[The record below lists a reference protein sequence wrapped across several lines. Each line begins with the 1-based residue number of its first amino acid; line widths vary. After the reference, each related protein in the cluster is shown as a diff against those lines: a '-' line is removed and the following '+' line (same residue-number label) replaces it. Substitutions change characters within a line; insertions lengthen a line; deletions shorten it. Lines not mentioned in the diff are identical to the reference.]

1 MIKKKWGWWALIG
14 SLLII
19 LLLMI
24 VTTPAKSQ
32 SKKPIRVVASLNFYG
47 EAAQKVAGKYGQVE
61 SLINNSAVDP
71 HDYQPSIRQSQQ
83 VSHADFIIEN
93 GLGYD
98 HWMDKMVAAND
109 NHPKVITVGTTIA
122 HAKNGDNEH
131 VWYQPQVMIKLTNQL
146 TDEFAKKDPKHSDYY
161 HENAKTYVHQL
172 NQQDKLIRQAKANVH
187 QNDQVAVSEPVFDYS
202 LAAMGYHITDSH
214 FAKAIEDGDDP
225 STHDISAIQNDIR
238 HHRLAFFVENPQSS
252 SKTVDNLTRL
262 ARKHHVTV
270 IQVTE
275 TKPDDESYTEWMSR
289 QYRLVL
295 KAQRSE

>member
-24 VTTPAKSQ
+24 VTTPAKSP

-47 EAAQKVAGKYGQVE
+47 EAAQKVAGKYGKVD

-83 VSHADFIIEN
+83 VSNADFIIEN

-98 HWMDKMVAAND
+98 HWMDKMIVAND
-109 NHPKVITVGTTIA
+109 NHPQVIKVGVAIA

-131 VWYQPQVMIKLTNQL
+131 VWYQPQVMIKLTNRLAADFSQ
-146 TDEFAKKDPKHSDYY
+146 KDPQHRNYY
-161 HENAKTYVHQL
+161 QARARAYVQQL
-172 NQQDKLIRQAKANVH
+172 NQQDKLIKQAKANMH
-187 QNDQVAVSEPVFDYS
+187 QNDRVAVSEPVFDYS
-202 LAAMGYHITDSH
+202 LATMGYHITDPH

-225 STHDISAIQNDIR
+225 SPHDISAIQSDIR

-252 SKTVDNLTRL
+252 SKTVDNLTCL
-262 ARKHHVTV
+262 AKKHHVPV

-275 TKPDDESYTEWMSR
+275 TKPDNESYTEWMRR